1 LPLNSAIF
9 AYDKRCRNA
18 FSRVGLAAVAVVQ
31 TYRVCGEGLFVVF
44 VFLDGL
50 FRLVGYANK
59 FHAACLIL
67 SIRGVEM
74 LYGLPR
80 STQRSSIC
88 LLYWY
93 KSTNTDV
100 RRADS
105 TFRQGGHQVAQN
117 STTVTFPLP
126 SVTGEPWCIVGVDE
140 GLWVWVWVWV
150 GVRVMGE
157 CGCSCVCVCGCLCIL
172 ATYAYTYTSRI
183 ERRCQY

>member
-1 LPLNSAIF
+1 
-9 AYDKRCRNA
+9 
-18 FSRVGLAAVAVVQ
+18 
-31 TYRVCGEGLFVVF
+31 
-44 VFLDGL
+44 
-50 FRLVGYANK
+50 
-59 FHAACLIL
+59 
-67 SIRGVEM
+67 
-74 LYGLPR
+74 
-80 STQRSSIC
+80 
-88 LLYWY
+88 
-93 KSTNTDV
+93 V

-126 SVTGEPWCIVGVDE
+126 SVTGEPWGIVGVDE

-157 CGCSCVCVCGCLCIL
+157 CGCSCVCVCGCLCIF